1 MNNVRPIGFRGTIF
15 AALVASVLLAANAQA
30 GEAEGLHYDE
40 RAAGTATY
48 FAAISNLANAIMF
61 SGLGEE
67 LIVSPYE
74 RDDWL
79 RRTRFPWTRNW
90 LNRGV
95 QGNRVRL
102 TFFFNGVG
110 VPLAT
115 TGIVHPSWAMI
126 AMAASVSAVLANS
139 FGGRLLRP
147 RPADPSAATVP
158 STKKRTAKI
167 ATSGARVDE
176 LVFSVPGI
184 HCAGCVNNIHLYLK
198 TASAVEV
205 VEGDDK
211 AKRVRVSFRA
221 DAISR
226 DQLQKMFREIGYEA
240 SVVPSGSNP

>member
-90 LNRGV
+90 LN
-95 QGNRVRL
+95 L
-102 TFFFNGVG
+102 
-110 VPLAT
+110 
-115 TGIVHPSWAMI
+115 
-126 AMAASVSAVLANS
+126 
-139 FGGRLLRP
+139 
-147 RPADPSAATVP
+147 
-158 STKKRTAKI
+158 
-167 ATSGARVDE
+167 
-176 LVFSVPGI
+176 
-184 HCAGCVNNIHLYLK
+184 
-198 TASAVEV
+198 TASEIDSEFVQHVVGEAKSLYQMLGEV
-205 VEGDDK
+205 
-211 AKRVRVSFRA
+211 R
-221 DAISR
+221 
-226 DQLQKMFREIGYEA
+226 
-240 SVVPSGSNP
+240 